1 MFNLNRHHDKFIDQ
15 LDNITHKITNE
26 SLRTNVYRNLF
37 FIHRK
42 KIFCMYSQAIPLS
55 NELSAMPS
63 A

>member
-26 SLRTNVYRNLF
+26 SLRTNVYQNLF

-42 KIFCMYSQAIPLS
+42 KNVVCILKQFHYQM
-55 NELSAMPS
+55 N
-63 A
+63 